1 MFIISSLA
9 ADEINCILAAY
20 HASLIHSISI
30 CQMVLRTLGEDTEQ
44 NTQNL
49 SPPGADILGGEQIWL
64 HIYIKV
70 TSIKE
75 KNKAG

>member
-1 MFIISSLA
+1 
-9 ADEINCILAAY
+9 
-20 HASLIHSISI
+20 
-30 CQMVLRTLGEDTEQ
+30 MVLRTLGEDTEQ

-75 KNKAG
+75 KNKAE